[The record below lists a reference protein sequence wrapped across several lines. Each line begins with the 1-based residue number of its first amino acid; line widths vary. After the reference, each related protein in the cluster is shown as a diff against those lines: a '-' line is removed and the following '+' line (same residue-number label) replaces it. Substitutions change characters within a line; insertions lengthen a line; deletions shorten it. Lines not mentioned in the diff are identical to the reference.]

1 MPTAEVLGPIVGPDA
16 VLPFYSCRVAAGFPS
31 PAQDHMEKR
40 INFNEL
46 LNAHAPQVYTA
57 RAMGDSMQGIGLYD
71 GDLMVVDRSLEVRPG
86 AIVIAAINGEVFVK
100 RFCREQGNIVLRPEN
115 PAYKPR
121 FIMEGDELEIW
132 GVVTHN
138 LRDQQHG

>member
-1 MPTAEVLGPIVGPDA
+1 
-16 VLPFYSCRVAAGFPS
+16 
-31 PAQDHMEKR
+31 MEKR

-46 LNAHAPQVYTA
+46 LNANAPQVYTA

-100 RFCREQGNIVLRPEN
+100 RFCREQGNIVLRSEN